1 MGKREDNND
10 VFSGHYRCCCST
22 TECRPTGTPTT
33 RANSSKVGDN
43 LVIIWQ
49 DGVGQ
54 ISFQLSNNLTIML
67 KIIGNKLGK

>member
-1 MGKREDNND
+1 MMFL
-10 VFSGHYRCCCST
+10 VAT
-22 TECRPTGTPTT
+22 IVVAVQPPTGTPTT

-43 LVIIWQ
+43 LVKIWQ

-54 ISFQLSNNLTIML
+54 ISLQLLNNLTIML